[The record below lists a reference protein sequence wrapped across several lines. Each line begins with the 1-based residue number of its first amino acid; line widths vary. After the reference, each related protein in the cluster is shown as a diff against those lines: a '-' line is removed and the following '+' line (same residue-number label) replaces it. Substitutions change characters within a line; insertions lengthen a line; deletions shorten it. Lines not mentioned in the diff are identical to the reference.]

1 VVLNCKEEINYLTC
15 ESVKRFQINNKRKRV
30 NSTTAILALIKRGKK
45 GIIKIR
51 KLRNGG
57 NIIRERGELMVKSKV
72 NIVRNLQLRTF

>member
-1 VVLNCKEEINYLTC
+1 MVLNCKEEINYLTC

-30 NSTTAILALIKRGKK
+30 NSTTAILAIIKRRNK
-45 GIIKIR
+45 GIINIR

-57 NIIRERGELMVKSKV
+57 NIIKERRELIVKSEV

>member
-1 VVLNCKEEINYLTC
+1 MDLKISKKKLFINFWKYKDIKLI
-15 ESVKRFQINNKRKRV
+15 VKGKDLITQLPFW
-30 NSTTAILALIKRGKK
+30 ALIKRGKK

>member
-1 VVLNCKEEINYLTC
+1 LIIKG
-15 ESVKRFQINNKRKRV
+15 KRV

-57 NIIRERGELMVKSKV
+57 NIIRERGELMVKSEVYIV
-72 NIVRNLQLRTF
+72 NNLQLRTF